1 MIITRTPFRI
11 TLGGGGT
18 DLASYY
24 SKFGGFIFSFT
35 LDKYM
40 YINVNR
46 PVVDDYI
53 RVRYSQSETVK
64 HIADLKHNIASAC
77 LINLGINKAIEIS
90 SMADI
95 PSGSGLG
102 SSSTYTV
109 GLLKAL
115 HSLKRDF
122 LSLHDLAEEACK
134 IEIEM
139 LNKPMGKQDQYL
151 ATFGGFIILEIAR
164 DGHVEVTNANI
175 KQSTLDDLNRNLL
188 IFYTGETR
196 LNREILKKQDMATQ
210 RNEKQVLE
218 SLHYIKES
226 GYKILENVESGNI
239 TDLGK
244 MFDIHWEYK
253 KKMVKSITNPTFNKI
268 YELAKENGALGGKV
282 SGAGGGGF
290 FTFYCEDK
298 QDQLRSAMIK
308 AGLRE
313 LRYSFD
319 FEGTK
324 ILANFQNNRTINGDV
339 YN

>member
-1 MIITRTPFRI
+1 
-11 TLGGGGT
+11 
-18 DLASYY
+18 
-24 SKFGGFIFSFT
+24 
-35 LDKYM
+35 M

-46 PVVDDYI
+46 PVVDDFI
-53 RVRYSQSETVK
+53 RIRYSESETVTRVE
-64 HIADLKHNIASAC
+64 DLKHNIARAC
-77 LINLGINKAIEIS
+77 LQKLGINKRIEIA

-95 PSGSGLG
+95 PAGSGLG

-115 HSLKRDF
+115 HTLIRDF
-122 LSLHDLAEEACK
+122 ISLPNLAEEACQ
-134 IEIEM
+134 IEIDK
-139 LNKPMGKQDQYL
+139 LKKPMGKQDQYL
-151 ATFGGFIILEIAR
+151 ATYGGFLILEIAR
-164 DGHVEVTNANI
+164 DGHVEVSNAKI

-188 IFYTGETR
+188 IFYTGKTR
-196 LNREILKKQDMATQ
+196 LNKEILQKQDLGTQ

-244 MFDIHWEYK
+244 MFDVHWEYK

-282 SGAGGGGF
+282 TGAGGGGF

-298 QDQLRSAMIK
+298 QDQLRSAMVK

-324 ILANFQNNRTINGDV
+324 ILANFQNNRVINGDV